1 MVHRNSQASRPL
13 IDSTSQQELPAIA
26 SLPVSVNESK
36 QAAPQQVLSEASAPL
51 TNQIVDQ
58 GEPITGLSESLAAEP
73 LPQKKITESHEGKV
87 NEESKK
93 EDAVAIA
100 RYSEAELIIP
110 KPFTADMFQKDN
122 SVRDGS
128 YDQAHGLSRDCR

>member
-93 EDAVAIA
+93 KEAVAIA
-100 RYSEAELIIP
+100 R
-110 KPFTADMFQKDN
+110 
-122 SVRDGS
+122 
-128 YDQAHGLSRDCR
+128 